1 MVKFNL
7 QREHVEIAVG
17 GSLLFISFFLSLLMV
32 IRVIGV
38 SFVLCFLLLS
48 SSLAGLII
56 GLHGIYG
63 LWIRRRRG

>member
-1 MVKFNL
+1 MFRFNL
-7 QREHVEIAVG
+7 QKEHVEIAVG
-17 GSLLFISFFLSLLMV
+17 GALLFISFFLSFLMV
-32 IRVIGV
+32 IRIIGA

-63 LWIRRRRG
+63 LWIRRRRR